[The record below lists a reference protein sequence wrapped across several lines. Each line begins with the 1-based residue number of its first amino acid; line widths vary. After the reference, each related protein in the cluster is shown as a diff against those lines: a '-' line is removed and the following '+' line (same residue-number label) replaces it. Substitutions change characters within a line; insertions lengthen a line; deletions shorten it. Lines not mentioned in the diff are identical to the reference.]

1 MGQVSLLDSP
11 ALERDAG
18 RAGTTPDS
26 NSLAS
31 KLASENWL
39 AQYYV
44 NSLLGQIACCDTPDT
59 LERYPQSATRDLL
72 RHYPYRL
79 ARLRTPVMFIGLEAV
94 KSNWRLP
101 RRSFPP

>member
-59 LERYPQSATRDLL
+59 LERYPQSATGTCCGTTHTGWPSAHPGDVHR
-72 RHYPYRL
+72 PGG
-79 ARLRTPVMFIGLEAV
+79 P
-94 KSNWRLP
+94 
-101 RRSFPP
+101 